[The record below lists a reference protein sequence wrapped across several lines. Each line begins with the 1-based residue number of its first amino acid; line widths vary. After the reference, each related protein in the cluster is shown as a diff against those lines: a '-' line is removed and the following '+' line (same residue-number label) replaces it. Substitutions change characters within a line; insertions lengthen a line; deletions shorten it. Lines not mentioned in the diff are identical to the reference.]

1 MKQANAESTDIL
13 FTDMLADLMKK
24 VEHGDGKKVHE
35 RLTQKG
41 VSLSYYMVNAV
52 LCGKRGFRED
62 VWTAFA
68 EFYAEREKERAAK
81 ITAISNLI
89 TQQQNQIAV

>member
-1 MKQANAESTDIL
+1 MKQANTKNEDIL
-13 FTDMLADLMKK
+13 FDNMLADLMKK
-24 VEHGDGKKVHE
+24 VEHGDGKRVHE
-35 RLTQKG
+35 RLTKQG
-41 VSLSYYMVNAV
+41 VGLSYYMVHAV
-52 LCGKRGFRED
+52 LTGKRGFRED

-68 EFYAEREKERAAK
+68 EFCAEREKERVAK

>member
-1 MKQANAESTDIL
+1 MKQANTESTDIL

-41 VSLSYYMVNAV
+41 VAISYYMVNAV

-68 EFYAEREKERAAK
+68 EFYAEREKERVAK
-81 ITAISNLI
+81 IQDISNLI